1 MSSMLK
7 EGSKHFSGVEEA
19 TLRNIDA
26 CKQLAATV
34 RTSLGPNG
42 TRRAPRQPPS
52 RRLALGALAIGQAR
66 ERRARTARP
75 CVCHSLA
82 LSALCA
88 RSPADDV
95 VDPRACTRTLRLPT
109 AARRR

>member
-19 TLRNIDA
+19 TLKNIDA

-42 TRRAPRQPPS
+42 PLRTSHGARARGPGVGRSGTAPAARCTAARAPFPPAPFGHARLTRASPASHRRAPSDR
-52 RRLALGALAIGQAR
+52 GAAQA
-66 ERRARTARP
+66 
-75 CVCHSLA
+75 
-82 LSALCA
+82 
-88 RSPADDV
+88 
-95 VDPRACTRTLRLPT
+95 
-109 AARRR
+109 